1 MTSPSSSPLP
11 SPSPHQMA
19 ARLRTRLRLA
29 RAAVER
35 EIGHSMAAVVSHTSE
50 DVSSVVPRRAPPS
63 QRQKH
68 APVLCLRQY
77 RCQLSGSTPRKGSAS
92 GRSRLLN
99 SVSAL
104 EGSNRF
110 SASTSTATATST
122 SMYTS
127 TAVHPLDIPS
137 SPPDALRTPTM
148 RPLDYES
155 EAAHTILM
163 LATPPAARAPSPSA
177 SPCHRTPVLLCRRSR
192 PRNPNRR
199 LSFTECMPSLSPG
212 RQRHAPLS
220 VSHLN
225 PQDSSSLRS
234 AMPSDCFLNLSQ
246 ITTAAS
252 TQDTAASSTQR
263 R

>member
-1 MTSPSSSPLP
+1 MTSPSPSSLP

-35 EIGHSMAAVVSHTSE
+35 EIGHSMAAVVSHTS
-50 DVSSVVPRRAPPS
+50 DDAPSAVPCRAPLS

-68 APVLCLRQY
+68 APVLCLRQH
-77 RCQLSGSTPRKGSAS
+77 RCQLSGPTPRKGSAS
-92 GRSRLLN
+92 GRPRLLDN
-99 SVSAL
+99 VSAL
-104 EGSNRF
+104 EGSNRL
-110 SASTSTATATST
+110 SASAATATSKAT
-122 SMYTS
+122 ATPISMYTS

-177 SPCHRTPVLLCRRSR
+177 SPMLLCRRSR

-199 LSFTECMPSLSPG
+199 LSFTECMPSLSPN

-220 VSHLN
+220 ASHPN

-234 AMPSDCFLNLSQ
+234 AIPSDCFLNLSQ

-252 TQDTAASSTQR
+252 TQDTAASNTLHR
-263 R
+263 